1 MYSER
6 CKRNLSKKCARARS
20 TSAARAAGPP
30 AEKPYLFAA
39 KEMAR
44 SDAAAVE
51 PTAGTEADWQR
62 REVASSCQS
71 EPARCFSVHEGA
83 VVVLTIG
90 GLQVH
95 AKIIKVESSGLAGNS
110 KQRRSAKRN
119 TREGFETRQWRRACA
134 ARAVAAGVPPGL
146 GLEQQGKQSGAT
158 WSNMEQQQEWRAEE
172 VSAPSA
178 ASARETKRAAADDAE
193 ALAPAS
199 RKPRVQGPQCS
210 QEIVPAAGSV
220 VVGRARAARAD
231 ATPAGKVA
239 RRGRWDDAA
248 SASVAARERRR
259 QSARDA
265 ALGWSG
271 VDEGARYVFM

>member
-1 MYSER
+1 VNEFLFVVQRFLPHLGGGGCLRDLLGDS
-6 CKRNLSKKCARARS
+6 
-20 TSAARAAGPP
+20 
-30 AEKPYLFAA
+30 FAA

>member
-1 MYSER
+1 MSCEECDDTR
-6 CKRNLSKKCARARS
+6 TLTLSYTQSPVHHKNR
-20 TSAARAAGPP
+20 
-30 AEKPYLFAA
+30 E
-39 KEMAR
+39 EMAR

-51 PTAGTEADWQR
+51 PTAGTDVDWRR

-95 AKIIKVESSGLAGNS
+95 AKIMKVESSVLAGNS

-134 ARAVAAGVPPGL
+134 ARAMAAGVPPGL

-172 VSAPSA
+172 VAAPAA

-199 RKPRVQGPQCS
+199 RKLRVQEPQQCS
-210 QEIVPAAGSV
+210 PEVVPAV
-220 VVGRARAARAD
+220 VTMVVGRARATRAD
-231 ATPAGKVA
+231 ATSAAKVA

-259 QSARDA
+259 QSARDVV
-265 ALGWSG
+265 LGWSG
-271 VDEGARYVFM
+271 GDESARYVFM